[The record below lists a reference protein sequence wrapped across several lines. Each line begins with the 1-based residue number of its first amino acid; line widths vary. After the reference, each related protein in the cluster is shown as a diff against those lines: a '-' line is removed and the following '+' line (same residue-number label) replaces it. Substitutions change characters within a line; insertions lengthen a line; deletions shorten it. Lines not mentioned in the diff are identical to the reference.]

1 MASYT
6 WKRDGQELGTAAGL
20 YPFAGA
26 TGIGAVAAPTTILG
40 SIALTPAALAAVG
53 AVAAP
58 GVILGSIT
66 FAPAAL
72 AAIGVVVAPSVILGS
87 LALGP
92 AALAAVG
99 AVVAPTTILG
109 SITVTPAALAAVA
122 AVAHTGVTVPL
133 QLTLRDRRS
142 RPGDANIRGVG
153 HVARQGANESIVY
166 QITTTPWTTAPES
179 AAVAVY
185 DRSADDADVTAD
197 VLPAGDPVARSGAII
212 TLPRLG
218 NVIAHHW
225 YRVAVLFNGGNQQF
239 ECYFVIVGE
248 E

>member
-6 WKRDGQELGTAAGL
+6 WKRDSQELGTAAGL

-40 SIALTPAALAAVG
+40 SIALTPAALAAMG

-66 FAPAAL
+66 FAPSAL

-122 AVAHTGVTVPL
+122 AVANTGVTVPV
-133 QLTLRDRRS
+133 QLTLRNRRS
-142 RPGDANIRGVG
+142 TPGTSRIREGSSL
-153 HVARQGANESIVY
+153 ARQGEDEGIVY
-166 QITTTPWTTAPES
+166 QVSTALWTATPSTAT
-179 AAVAVY
+179 AAIY
-185 DRSADDADVTAD
+185 DASNSDEDVTAEL
-197 VLPAGDPVARSGAII
+197 LPADDPVSRSGALI
-212 TLPRLG
+212 TLPRLSG
-218 NVIAHHW
+218 VTADHW
-225 YRVAVLFNGGNQQF
+225 YRVEISFTEGNQQF
-239 ECYFVIVGE
+239 ECYFVVIGE